1 MHHTNAQLLVL
12 GALTRNVRLA
22 KHVLTTHPARQ
33 MQFHPRLSLLTV
45 VQMLPMQQRTVG
57 SRVGMM
63 QTVALIRRVLLRLKN
78 VAIQTFKVVPT
89 FSVDQVRGDVCSF
102 VGCTL
107 RRLALTERYVSTNQT
122 FAMLPFFVVN
132 RVQVDTMLSAR
143 ETSVVSPIHRATV
156 VIQRTL
162 DFLEVQ

>member
-12 GALTRNVRLA
+12 GALTRNVRLV

-89 FSVDQVRGDVCSF
+89 FSVDQ
-102 VGCTL
+102 
-107 RRLALTERYVSTNQT
+107 T

-143 ETSVVSPIHRATV
+143 KTSVVSPIHHATA